1 MSFEIIFTIFT
12 SQTYVEEWLGTSS
25 SLEGKLQDAQDRN
38 HEKISKLS
46 KQSDKSWRKVIAEA
60 EIKLAK
66 KRESRMARPMLKQ

>member
-12 SQTYVEEWLGTSS
+12 SQTYVEEKLGTLS

-46 KQSDKSWRKVIAEA
+46 KQIH
-60 EIKLAK
+60 KL
-66 KRESRMARPMLKQ
+66 

>member
-12 SQTYVEEWLGTSS
+12 SQTYVEEWLGTLS

-46 KQSDKSWRKVIAEA
+46 KQIH
-60 EIKLAK
+60 KL
-66 KRESRMARPMLKQ
+66 